1 MRITTNCLYG
11 FHISVELLFYAP
23 VRPPVD
29 LSVIFLWIMAVGTV
43 VCASVWSEIAASEET
58 NERYNELSPK
68 VNVHSYFLQVCPQV
82 AGIFLPVFLFLF
94 SLFFS
99 CLCDVEF
106 LAPLTSLQK

>member
-1 MRITTNCLYG
+1 
-11 FHISVELLFYAP
+11 
-23 VRPPVD
+23 
-29 LSVIFLWIMAVGTV
+29 MAVGTV

-68 VNVHSYFLQVCPQV
+68 VNVHSYFLRVCPQV
-82 AGIFLPVFLFLF
+82 AGIFLPVFLFIF
-94 SLFFS
+94 SLFFFS

>member
-82 AGIFLPVFLFLF
+82 SGIFLPVFF
-94 SLFFS
+94 SLLFFFP
-99 CLCDVEF
+99 CLCDAEC
-106 LAPLTSLQK
+106 LARLTSLQK

>member
-1 MRITTNCLYG
+1 MCYASNCLLG

-43 VCASVWSEIAASEET
+43 VCASVWSEIATSEET

-68 VNVHSYFLQVCPQV
+68 VNVHSYLCPLQVFPQV
-82 AGIFLPVFLFLF
+82 ADIFLFFFV
-94 SLFFS
+94 SLSIFS

-106 LAPLTSLQK
+106 LARLTSLQK